1 MAVLYK
7 GNQYM
12 AERGS
17 FFRESVKIDGDFL
30 VASRSTFWK
39 NLVVSGNLYL
49 CPECQIKGNILCY
62 GGVVSRG
69 CIIEGELKAIAGPV
83 TLCDG
88 AFIGKVTSQGDVIV
102 RPGVRA
108 SEIYG
113 DLITVMGKVKCGKL
127 MGKKTR
133 VVSAGIQ

>member
-1 MAVLYK
+1 MAVFYK

-12 AERGS
+12 AEHGS

-39 NLVVSGNLYL
+39 NLVVFGNLYL
-49 CPECQIKGNILCY
+49 CPDCQVKGNVLCW
-62 GGVVSRG
+62 GSVVSRG
-69 CIIEGELKAIAGPV
+69 CTIDGELKAIAGPV

-88 AFIGKVTSQGDVIV
+88 AKIGKVNSQGDIFV
-102 RPGVRA
+102 RPGVTA

-113 DLITVMGKVKCGKL
+113 DLITVMGKVHCGKL

-133 VVSAGIQ
+133 VISA

>member
-17 FFRESVKIDGDFL
+17 FFSESVKIDGDFL
-30 VASRSTFWK
+30 VGPRSTFWK
-39 NLVVSGNLYL
+39 NLVVSGNIYL
-49 CPECQIKGNILCY
+49 CPECHIKGNVLCY
-62 GGVVSRG
+62 GGVVG
-69 CIIEGELKAIAGPV
+69 HECIIEGEFKAIAGPV
-83 TLCDG
+83 TLCDN
-88 AFIGKVTSQGDVIV
+88 AALGKVTCQGDVMV

-108 SEIYG
+108 SEVYG
-113 DLITVMGKVKCGKL
+113 DMITVVGKAKCGKL

-133 VVSAGIQ
+133 VVSADS